1 MAEFGH
7 EYSNTLNPTVL
18 GEGSNRLSWPT
29 STSYCTWATS
39 PTLRT
44 APHGQPQDGG
54 NNVLVSEEGT
64 SGCVDP
70 SRLQINPSNI
80 RPPGRFWSSYHLD
93 FLVSCYSPP
102 QQLQRAGLLRTPRIF
117 IIMQSRIGHFHVL
130 IFTGPEQLKYS
141 AFFKCYNPCKS
152 LIFGGD
158 FSGQY
163 GGCST
168 ITIHCMGYLY
178 PTLTAVIA
186 QSYCGGARFVTHC
199 PCANSGPTAMPHS
212 LRRPE
217 TSGLP
222 KPSSSIPKIATPKKP
237 NGTTAGLQHKE
248 SVDIQSDW
256 KEEP

>member
-29 STSYCTWATS
+29 PTSYCTWATS

-102 QQLQRAGLLRTPRIF
+102 SAASTGQTAAYTTHLHHHAESYRAFPRT
-117 IIMQSRIGHFHVL
+117 
-130 IFTGPEQLKYS
+130 
-141 AFFKCYNPCKS
+141 
-152 LIFGGD
+152 D
-158 FSGQY
+158 FY
-163 GGCST
+163 RT
-168 ITIHCMGYLY
+168 R
-178 PTLTAVIA
+178 AA
-186 QSYCGGARFVTHC
+186 
-199 PCANSGPTAMPHS
+199 
-212 LRRPE
+212 
-217 TSGLP
+217 
-222 KPSSSIPKIATPKKP
+222 
-237 NGTTAGLQHKE
+237 
-248 SVDIQSDW
+248 
-256 KEEP
+256 